1 VKFPYFTV
9 NAALSMTKAESGVR
23 MMRIRSFF
31 IFLLVLFSILPV
43 HHLSAQQEFQ
53 PLSQALVALDRN
65 WAYRWG
71 DSPFDA
77 GGVPL
82 WTCEQGNEQAWT
94 EINFPSN
101 PPERQERT
109 RVWFRTRLPDFTG
122 PDPRL
127 FIYSIDLAAEVYL
140 ESRRIYAYGD
150 LEPRGRALFQ
160 GWPWHLIPL
169 PDELSGK
176 QLYIR
181 VFSDYRD
188 IGLWGEAIL
197 GSGADHMR
205 RIIKRDIVRIVV
217 AVISLTLSSIFL
229 LMYFLRDRQRSFL
242 YLCLITLALVI
253 RVISETQIK
262 QLILQAPLFFEY
274 VKAIS
279 YFVLPLFIILFLQ
292 EILGEQYRRVTR
304 MGAAVVLGLLAF
316 TMIGCAT
323 GLIRLC
329 DTYLLFDIVAICTMI
344 FLGILSVKAAAAGN
358 VEARLVCFNF
368 IIFGLLALYSILV
381 TNGVFPWTDE
391 INYLLLFQFSLGL
404 AVILIRRLVSFSNR
418 LEEYSTK
425 LQSQSE
431 ELTMLN
437 QSLEEKVRERT
448 RQLELAN
455 RQLRE
460 EKITL
465 QITSITDGLTGVYN
479 RTYAL
484 ERYDQ
489 EIGEAK
495 RYRKKLSVI
504 MFDLDHF
511 KRVNDFYGHQ
521 IGDSV
526 LQQVAQIFRYTMRDS
541 DLIGR
546 YGGEEFLIVLPET
559 DCMEAELVAERIRKD
574 VETQEWS
581 DPQLHVTISGGVA
594 EYSGGNAEQL
604 IRRADSLMYQ
614 AKQLGR
620 NRIVS
625 ETTMNRRSAAD
636 AG

>member
-1 VKFPYFTV
+1 
-9 NAALSMTKAESGVR
+9 
-23 MMRIRSFF
+23 MRIHRFP
-31 IFLLVLFSILPV
+31 IFLLFLLSMLPV
-43 HHLSAQQEFQ
+43 HYLFAQAGFQ
-53 PLSQALVALDRN
+53 PLDQALTALDRD
-65 WAYRWG
+65 WEYRWG
-71 DSPFDA
+71 DSSFDA
-77 GGVPL
+77 EGVPL
-82 WTCEQGNEQAWT
+82 WTHEQGNDQAWRG
-94 EINFPSN
+94 IKFPSN
-101 PPERQERT
+101 PPERGGRN
-109 RVWFRTRLPDFTG
+109 RVWFRTRLPDFAG

-127 FIYSIDLAAEVYL
+127 FIYSIDLAAEMYL
-140 ESRRIYAYGD
+140 EGRRIYAYGD
-150 LEPRGRALFQ
+150 LEPQDRMRFR
-160 GWPWHLIPL
+160 GWPWHLIPM
-169 PDELSGK
+169 PAELSGK
-176 QLYIR
+176 QLYVR

-188 IGLWGEAIL
+188 IGLWGEVIL

-205 RIIKRDIVRIVV
+205 RIIKRDIIRITV
-217 AVISLTLSSIFL
+217 AVISLTLSLIFL
-229 LMYFLRDRQRSFL
+229 LLYFLRDRQRSFL

-253 RVISETQIK
+253 RVVSETHIK
-262 QLILQAPLFFEY
+262 QLVLRAPLFFEY
-274 VKAIS
+274 VKAAS
-279 YFVLPLFIILFLQ
+279 YFVLPVFVILFLQ
-292 EILGEQYRRVTR
+292 EILGEQYRRITR
-304 MGAAVVLGLLAF
+304 FAAAVVLGLLGL
-316 TMIGCAT
+316 TMVGCGS

-329 DTYLLFDIVAICTMI
+329 DTYLLFDIIAVCTMV

-381 TNGVFPWTDE
+381 TNGIFPWTDE

-404 AVILIRRLVSFSNR
+404 AVILIRRLVSFQYR
-418 LEEYSTK
+418 LEEYSSK
-425 LQSQSE
+425 LQTQSE
-431 ELTMLN
+431 ELTALN

-448 RQLELAN
+448 RQLEVAN

-484 ERYDQ
+484 ERFDQ
-489 EIGEAK
+489 EVGEAK

-511 KRVNDFYGHQ
+511 KRVNDFFGHQ

-526 LQQVAQIFRYTMRDS
+526 LQRVAQIFRYTMRDS

-559 DCMEAELVAERIRKD
+559 DCIEAAFVAERIRKD
-574 VETQEWS
+574 VEAQEWS
-581 DPQLHVTISGGVA
+581 EPQLHVTISGGVS
-594 EYSGGNAEQL
+594 EYSGGEAEQL
-604 IRRADSLMYQ
+604 IHRADSLMYQ

>member
-1 VKFPYFTV
+1 
-9 NAALSMTKAESGVR
+9 
-23 MMRIRSFF
+23 MMRIRRFS
-31 IFLLVLFSILPV
+31 IFLLVLLSILPV
-43 HHLSAQQEFQ
+43 HYLCAQQGFQ
-53 PLSQALVALDRN
+53 PLSQALIKLDRD

-77 GGVPL
+77 RGVPL
-82 WTCEQGNEQAWT
+82 WTYEQGSEQAWSG
-94 EINFPSN
+94 INFPSN
-101 PPERQERT
+101 PPDRGEQN

-122 PDPRL
+122 ADPRI

-140 ESRRIYAYGD
+140 EGRRIYAYGD
-150 LEPRGRALFQ
+150 LEPQGRGRFR

-169 PDELSGK
+169 PAQPSGK
-176 QLYIR
+176 QLYVR

-188 IGLWGEAIL
+188 IGLWGEVIL
-197 GSGADHMR
+197 GSGADQMR
-205 RIIKRDIVRIVV
+205 RIIKRDIIRITV
-217 AVISLTLSSIFL
+217 AAISLTLSLIFL
-229 LMYFLRDRQRSFL
+229 LLYFLRDRQRSFV

-253 RVISETQIK
+253 RVISETHIK
-262 QLILQAPLFFEY
+262 QLALQAPLFFEY

-279 YFVLPLFIILFLQ
+279 YFVLPLLVILFLQ
-292 EILGEQYRRVTR
+292 EILGEAYRRITR
-304 MGAAVVLGLLAF
+304 FGAAVVLGLLGS

-329 DTYLLFDIVAICTMI
+329 DTYLLFDIVAVCTMI

-358 VEARLVCFNF
+358 VEARLVCVNF

-381 TNGVFPWTDE
+381 TNGIFPWTDE

-404 AVILIRRLVSFSNR
+404 AVILIRRLVSFQNR

-431 ELTMLN
+431 ELTTLN

-448 RQLELAN
+448 RQLEVAN

-484 ERYDQ
+484 ERFDQ
-489 EIGEAK
+489 EVGEAK
-495 RYRKKLSVI
+495 RYRKKLSVV

-511 KRVNDFYGHQ
+511 KRVNDFFGHQ

-526 LQQVAQIFRYTMRDS
+526 LQRVAQIFRYTMRDS

-546 YGGEEFLIVLPET
+546 YGGEEFVIVLPET
-559 DCMEAELVAERIRKD
+559 DCIEAALVAERIRKD
-574 VETQEWS
+574 VEAQEWS
-581 DPQLHVTISGGVA
+581 EPQLHVTISGGVS

-625 ETTMNRRSAAD
+625 ETTLNRRSGAN

>member
-1 VKFPYFTV
+1 
-9 NAALSMTKAESGVR
+9 
-23 MMRIRSFF
+23 MRISRLT
-31 IFLLVLFSILPV
+31 IFLLVSCSILPV
-43 HHLSAQQEFQ
+43 HHLFAQAGFR
-53 PLSQALVALDRN
+53 PLSQALIDLDRD
-65 WAYRWG
+65 WEYRWG
-71 DSPFDA
+71 DSPIDA

-82 WTCEQGNEQAWT
+82 WIYEQDSGQAWT
-94 EINFPSN
+94 GINFPSN
-101 PPERQERT
+101 PPERRERN
-109 RVWFRTRLPDFTG
+109 RVWFRTRLPDFSG
-122 PDPRL
+122 QDPRI

-140 ESRRIYAYGD
+140 EGERIYAYGD
-150 LEPRGRALFQ
+150 LEPRGRARFR
-160 GWPWHLIPL
+160 GWPWHLISL
-169 PDELSGK
+169 PDEPSGK

-188 IGLWGEAIL
+188 IGLWGEVIL
-197 GSGADHMR
+197 GSGVDHMR
-205 RIIKRDIVRIVV
+205 RIIKRDSIRLTV
-217 AVISLTLSSIFL
+217 AVISLTLSLIFML
-229 LMYFLRDRQRSFL
+229 LYFLRDRQRSFL
-242 YLCLITLALVI
+242 YLCLITLALVV
-253 RVISETQIK
+253 RVISETHIK
-262 QLILQAPLFFEY
+262 QLVLQAPLLFEY
-274 VKAIS
+274 VKAVS

-292 EILGEQYRRVTR
+292 EILGEPYRRITR
-304 MGAAVVLGLLAF
+304 AGAAVVLGLLGF

-323 GLIRLC
+323 GLVRLC
-329 DTYLLFDIVAICTMI
+329 DTYLLFDIVAVCTMV

-381 TNGVFPWTDE
+381 TNGIFPWTDE

-404 AVILIRRLVSFSNR
+404 AVILIRRLVSFHYR
-418 LEEYSTK
+418 LEEYSTR
-425 LQSQSE
+425 LQTQSE
-431 ELTMLN
+431 ELATLN

-448 RQLELAN
+448 RQLEVAN

-465 QITSITDGLTGVYN
+465 QITSITDGLTGAYN

-484 ERYDQ
+484 ERFEQ
-489 EIGEAK
+489 EVGAAK

-511 KRVNDFYGHQ
+511 KRVNDFFGHQ

-526 LQQVAQIFRYTMRDS
+526 LQRVAQIFRCTMRDS

-559 DCMEAELVAERIRKD
+559 DCIEAALVAERIRKD

-581 DPQLHVTISGGVA
+581 EPRLKVTISGGVA

-625 ETTMNRRSAAD
+625 ETAMNRRPAAD

>member
-1 VKFPYFTV
+1 
-9 NAALSMTKAESGVR
+9 
-23 MMRIRSFF
+23 MRIRRLTTL
-31 IFLLVLFSILPV
+31 LLVFLSISPAHRLC
-43 HHLSAQQEFQ
+43 AQAGFP
-53 PLSQALVALDRN
+53 PLSQALIVLDRD
-65 WAYRWG
+65 WEYRWG
-71 DSPFDA
+71 DSPFNA
-77 GGVPL
+77 GGVPV
-82 WTCEQGNEQAWT
+82 WTYDEAGEKQWRT
-94 EINFPSN
+94 INFPSN
-101 PPERQERT
+101 PPQRGERN

-122 PDPRL
+122 SDPRV
-127 FIYSIDLAAEVYL
+127 FVYSIDLAAEIYL
-140 ESRRIYAYGD
+140 DGKRIYAYGN
-150 LEPRGRALFQ
+150 LEPRDRAIFR
-160 GWPWHLIPL
+160 GWPWHLIAL
-169 PDELSGK
+169 PEGFSGK
-176 QLYIR
+176 QLYVR

-188 IGLWGEAIL
+188 IGLWGEVIL

-205 RIIKRDIVRIVV
+205 RIIKRDIVRITV
-217 AVISLTLSSIFL
+217 AVISLTLSLIFL
-229 LMYFLRDRQRSFL
+229 LLYFLRDRQRSFL

-253 RVISETQIK
+253 RVASETHLK
-262 QLILQAPLFFEY
+262 QLVAQAPLLFEY
-274 VKAIS
+274 VKAVS

-292 EILGEQYRRVTR
+292 EILGERYRRLTR
-304 MGAAVVLGLLAF
+304 TAAVVVFGMLAI

-329 DTYLLFDIVAICTMI
+329 DTYLLFDIVAVCTMV
-344 FLGILSVKAAAAGN
+344 FLGVLSVKAAAGGN
-358 VEARLVCFNF
+358 AEARLVCFNF

-381 TNGVFPWTDE
+381 TNGIFPWTDE

-404 AVILIRRLVSFSNR
+404 AVILIRRLVSFQYR

-425 LQSQSE
+425 LQIQSA
-431 ELTMLN
+431 ELTTLN

-448 RQLELAN
+448 RQLEVAN

-484 ERYDQ
+484 ERFEQ
-489 EIGEAK
+489 EVSEAK

-511 KRVNDFYGHQ
+511 KRVNDFHGHH
-521 IGDSV
+521 IGDAV
-526 LQQVAQIFRYTMRDS
+526 LQRVAQIFRYTMRES

-559 DCMEAELVAERIRKD
+559 DCMEAALVAERIRKD
-574 VETQEWS
+574 VQEQEWS
-581 DPQLHVTISGGVA
+581 EPRLHVTISGGVA
-594 EYSGGNAEQL
+594 EYSGGEAEQL

-614 AKQLGR
+614 AKQMGR

-625 ETTMNRRSAAD
+625 ETTMNRRSSAET
-636 AG
+636 G

>member
-1 VKFPYFTV
+1 MSIRR
-9 NAALSMTKAESGVR
+9 LSIV
-23 MMRIRSFF
+23 
-31 IFLLVLFSILPV
+31 LLVFLSISPV
-43 HHLSAQQEFQ
+43 HRLCAQAGFP
-53 PLSQALVALDRN
+53 PLGQALLFLDRD
-65 WAYRWG
+65 WEYRWG
-71 DSPFDA
+71 DSPFNA
-77 GGVPL
+77 GGVPV
-82 WTCEQGNEQAWT
+82 WAYEKEGDQQWRG
-94 EINFPSN
+94 INFPGN
-101 PPERQERT
+101 PPGRGERN

-122 PDPRL
+122 PDPRI
-127 FIYSIDLAAEVYL
+127 FIYSIDLAAEIYL
-140 ESRRIYAYGD
+140 DGKRIYAYGD
-150 LEPRGRALFQ
+150 LEPRKRAPFR
-160 GWPWHLIPL
+160 GWPWHLIAL
-169 PDELSGK
+169 PEDFSGK
-176 QLYIR
+176 QLHVR

-188 IGLWGEAIL
+188 IGLWGEVVL

-205 RIIKRDIVRIVV
+205 RIIRRDIVRVIV
-217 AVISLTLSSIFL
+217 AVISLTLSLIFL
-229 LMYFLRDRQRSFL
+229 LLYFLRDRQRSFL

-253 RVISETQIK
+253 RVVSETHIK
-262 QLILQAPLFFEY
+262 QLVAQAPLLFEY
-274 VKAIS
+274 VKAAS

-292 EILGEQYRRVTR
+292 EILGEQYRRLTR
-304 MGAAVVLGLLAF
+304 VAAAVVLGMLAL

-329 DTYLLFDIVAICTMI
+329 DTYLLFDIVAICTMV
-344 FLGILSVKAAAAGN
+344 FLGILSVKAAAGGN
-358 VEARLVCFNF
+358 VEARLVCINF
-368 IIFGLLALYSILV
+368 IIFGLLALYSILM
-381 TNGVFPWTDE
+381 TNGIFPWTDE

-404 AVILIRRLVSFSNR
+404 AVILIRRLVSFHYR

-425 LQSQSE
+425 LRTQSE
-431 ELTMLN
+431 ELTALN

-448 RQLELAN
+448 RQLEVVN

-484 ERYDQ
+484 ERIDQ
-489 EIGEAK
+489 EVSAAK

-511 KRVNDFYGHQ
+511 KRVNDFHGHH
-521 IGDSV
+521 IGDVV
-526 LQQVAQIFRYTMRDS
+526 LQRVAQIFRYTMRES

-559 DCMEAELVAERIRKD
+559 DCVEAALVAERIRKD

-581 DPQLHVTISGGVA
+581 EPRLRVTISGGVS
-594 EYSGGNAEQL
+594 EYSGGEAEQL
-604 IRRADSLMYQ
+604 IRRADALMYQ
-614 AKQLGR
+614 AKQMGR

-625 ETTMNRRSAAD
+625 ETTMNRRPSAD

>member
-1 VKFPYFTV
+1 
-9 NAALSMTKAESGVR
+9 
-23 MMRIRSFF
+23 MRIRRFS
-31 IFLLVLFSILPV
+31 IFLLVLFSAIPV
-43 HHLSAQQEFQ
+43 CELFAQAGFS
-53 PLSQALVALDRN
+53 PLNKALVELDRD
-65 WAYRWG
+65 WEYRWG

-77 GGVPL
+77 EGLPL
-82 WTCEQGNEQAWT
+82 WTVQQEDGRVWSA
-94 EINFPSN
+94 ISFPSN
-101 PPERQERT
+101 PPDRRG
-109 RVWFRTRLPDFTG
+109 RNWVWFRTRLPDFTDR
-122 PDPRL
+122 DPRI

-140 ESRRIYAYGD
+140 ENRLIYAYGD
-150 LEPRGRALFQ
+150 LEPQGRGRFR

-169 PDELSGK
+169 PEDFSGK
-176 QLYIR
+176 QLYVR

-188 IGLWGEAIL
+188 IGLWGEVIL

-205 RIIKRDIVRIVV
+205 RIIKRDIIRIIV

-229 LMYFLRDRQRSFL
+229 LLYFLRDRQRSFL
-242 YLCLITLALVI
+242 YLCLITLALVV
-253 RVISETQIK
+253 RVVSETQSK
-262 QLILQAPLFFEY
+262 QLVLQAPLLFEY
-274 VKAIS
+274 VKAMS
-279 YFVLPLFIILFLQ
+279 YFILPLFVILFLQ
-292 EILGEQYRRVTR
+292 EILGEQYRNITR
-304 MGAAVVLGLLAF
+304 GSAVVVLGLLVF
-316 TMIGCAT
+316 TMIGCAM
-323 GLIRLC
+323 GLVRLC
-329 DTYLLFDIVAICTMI
+329 DTYLLFDIVAVCTMV

-358 VEARLVCFNF
+358 AEARLVCFNF

-381 TNGVFPWTDE
+381 TNGIFPWTDE

-404 AVILIRRLVSFSNR
+404 AVILIRRLVSFQYR
-418 LEEYSTK
+418 LEEYSSK

-431 ELTMLN
+431 ELTVLN

-448 RQLELAN
+448 RQLEVAN

-484 ERYDQ
+484 ERFDH
-489 EIGEAK
+489 EVSAAK

-511 KRVNDFYGHQ
+511 KRVNDFHGHQ

-526 LQQVAQIFRYTMRDS
+526 LQRVAQIFRYTMRES

-559 DCMEAELVAERIRKD
+559 DCTEAALVAERIRKD
-574 VETQEWS
+574 VEAQEWS
-581 DPQLHVTISGGVA
+581 EPQLRVTISGGVA
-594 EYSGGNAEQL
+594 EYGGGNAEQL

-625 ETTMNRRSAAD
+625 ETTMNRRSSAE